1 MDYKE
6 LIKLIK
12 THIDYM
18 QFITILEADKDI
30 KESLFEA
37 YKVLALQKLYLN
49 GLEWDGKLTDEFLIN
64 D

>member
-30 KESLFEA
+30 KESMFEA
-37 YKVLALQKLYLN
+37 YKILALQKLYEKSLVVSN
-49 GLEWDGKLTDEFLIN
+49 
-64 D
+64 